1 MGILV
6 FNCFS
11 NDINM
16 KIFSVLSFGLCL
28 TVAMGQDVVNEV
40 GKKTIKTNTKAAST
54 YQNCNCQCD
63 SYTWSDGIYIR
74 GNCRSKAKLPGQYT
88 SATGLFCYVSGTA
101 LCSCRDVQRSQSV
114 TDNYGRP
121 RYYSFE
127 ACTTPPRRQCSN
139 YGLQNYGDGDFPFCA
154 AYGSGSGSNGGFG
167 GGFGGSGSGSNGGF
181 GSGFGGL
188 GSGSYGSG
196 SYGSESTS
204 CRHPWCNNYGSNSG
218 NSYRPNSPNRPNRP
232 NYGNSNSNYGSN
244 LPWRSSNSKDSD
256 AVVFGDA

>member
-1 MGILV
+1 
-6 FNCFS
+6 
-11 NDINM
+11 
-16 KIFSVLSFGLCL
+16 
-28 TVAMGQDVVNEV
+28 MGQDVVNEV

-139 YGLQNYGDGDFPFCA
+139 YGLNNYGDGDFQYCQ
-154 AYGSGSGSNGGFG
+154 GSSGSSGSSGSWGSSGSSGSGSWGS
-167 GGFGGSGSGSNGGF
+167 SGS
-181 GSGFGGL
+181 
-188 GSGSYGSG
+188 SGSWGSSG
-196 SYGSESTS
+196 S
-204 CRHPWCNNYGSNSG
+204 SG
-218 NSYRPNSPNRPNRP
+218 
-232 NYGNSNSNYGSN
+232 
-244 LPWRSSNSKDSD
+244 
-256 AVVFGDA
+256 

>member
-6 FNCFS
+6 FICFS

-16 KIFSVLSFGLCL
+16 KILSVLNFGICL
-28 TVAMGQDVVNEV
+28 TFAMGQDVVNEV

-121 RYYSFE
+121 RYYAFE

-139 YGLQNYGDGDFPFCA
+139 YGLQNFGDGDFPFCA

-167 GGFGGSGSGSNGGF
+167 GGFGG
-181 GSGFGGL
+181 L

-196 SYGSESTS
+196 SGSTS
-204 CRHPWCNNYGSNSG
+204 CRHPWCNNYGG
-218 NSYRPNSPNRPNRP
+218 NSYRPNRPSRPNRPNRP

-244 LPWRSSNSKDSD
+244 LPWRSSNTKDSD
-256 AVVFGDA
+256 AVIFGDA